1 MPAARPTIEVMT
13 ITAAPTTERPTTVAA
28 GRAAAVAALLFA
40 VCLFWTVAS
49 VNVPRDAT
57 DAELLSWW
65 QESGNRL
72 AGTVSGFFA
81 VAAAVLLAVVV
92 NHLRRIPAASGAPAW
107 LGLARAMG
115 AAFTATL
122 LVSAALRGV
131 VAHLVDRM
139 DQPLPAL
146 DVLRYSTALNY
157 TLLDL
162 PVMTT
167 LALAIAA
174 TSVVALRTAALP
186 RWIGYIGLGAAL
198 VIALAVVAQIGAY
211 SIPAAL
217 LWAVCLSAALWRRPA

>member
-1 MPAARPTIEVMT
+1 MTTI
-13 ITAAPTTERPTTVAA
+13 AAPTTDRAGTTASRVAS
-28 GRAAAVAALLFA
+28 VAALLFA

-49 VNVPRDAT
+49 VNVPREAT

-65 QESGNRL
+65 QDPDNRL
-72 AGTVSGFFA
+72 AGTVSSFLA
-81 VAAAVLLAVVV
+81 VATAVLFAVVV
-92 NHLRRIPAASGAPAW
+92 NHFRRLSTASGAPAW
-107 LGLARAMG
+107 LAFARAMG

-131 VAHLVDRM
+131 IGHLVDRM

-167 LALAIAA
+167 LALTITAI
-174 TSVVALRTAALP
+174 SVVTLRTAALP
-186 RWIGYIGLGAAL
+186 RWIGYVGLGAAL
-198 VIALAVVAQIGAY
+198 VIAAAVVAQIGAY
-211 SIPAAL
+211 AIPAAL
-217 LWAVCLSAALWRRPA
+217 LWAICLSVALWRRA

>member
-1 MPAARPTIEVMT
+1 MT
-13 ITAAPTTERPTTVAA
+13 TT
-28 GRAAAVAALLFA
+28 
-40 VCLFWTVAS
+40 S
-49 VNVPRDAT
+49 
-57 DAELLSWW
+57 
-65 QESGNRL
+65 
-72 AGTVSGFFA
+72 
-81 VAAAVLLAVVV
+81 
-92 NHLRRIPAASGAPAW
+92 
-107 LGLARAMG
+107 

-131 VAHLVDRM
+131 VAHLVDQM
-139 DQPLPAL
+139 DQPLPSL

-217 LWAVCLSAALWRRPA
+217 LWAVCLSVALWRHS